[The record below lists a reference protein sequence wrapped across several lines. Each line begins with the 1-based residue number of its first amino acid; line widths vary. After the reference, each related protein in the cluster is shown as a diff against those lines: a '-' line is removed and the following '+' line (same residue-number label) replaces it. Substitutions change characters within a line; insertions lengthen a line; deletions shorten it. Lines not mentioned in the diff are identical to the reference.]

1 MVRGRGEWV
10 PAEDGARRPRRRP
23 RAPAKAKA
31 AKTVSSNGKPRGR
44 APKGMEWSAEL
55 QQWVLPESGEGVEP
69 AAAAAIA
76 GKRGLPEATGEDP
89 GEEEEDEASK
99 KAKADDGAAKPSG
112 RAEKRRP
119 GGVMG
124 TREISI

>member
-1 MVRGRGEWV
+1 M
-10 PAEDGARRPRRRP
+10 
-23 RAPAKAKA
+23 
-31 AKTVSSNGKPRGR
+31 
-44 APKGMEWSAEL
+44 
-55 QQWVLPESGEGVEP
+55 
-69 AAAAAIA
+69 
-76 GKRGLPEATGEDP
+76 PEATGEDP